1 MNSSMNYLLDRLVD
15 MVDEDLDDPGTAFFS
30 TSQTQSVS
38 LKLQDLIDPERMF
51 WKDYRPSSAIR
62 SLDDE
67 REAYELM
74 DLDAEG
80 EDAGQ
85 DLIYDMDL
93 SLADVF

>member
-1 MNSSMNYLLDRLVD
+1 MNYLHDRLVE
-15 MVDEDLDDPGTAFFS
+15 MVDEDRDDPGTAPFP
-30 TSQTQSVS
+30 TPQPQSVS
-38 LKLQDLIDPERMF
+38 LKLQDLIDPEKPF
-51 WKDYRPSSAIR
+51 WKEFKPSGAIR

>member
-1 MNSSMNYLLDRLVD
+1 MVYFHQQLCD
-15 MVDEDLDDPGTAFFS
+15 MVDGDADEPGSALFTRL
-30 TSQTQSVS
+30 QTQSVS
-38 LKLQDLIDPERMF
+38 LKLQDLIDPEKPF
-51 WKDYRPSSAIR
+51 WRDYKPSGAVR
-62 SLDDE
+62 SLDEE